1 MALAKDLVPA
11 FPAGQAAAN
20 GGQCNGALVAT
31 GSTLANSTPVVVSNS
46 IVTGAD
52 GAKGVT
58 LPAMAPGELVLI
70 FNNSAST
77 LLVWPPSATVALSTP
92 GSGMG
97 TAGNSASLTTF
108 RLALIVAIT
117 ATQYIFVLA

>member
-11 FPAGQAAAN
+11 FPAGQANAN
-20 GGQCNGALVAT
+20 GGQCNAALAAA
-31 GSTLANSTPVVVSNS
+31 GSTLADGTPITVSNT

-52 GAKGVT
+52 GTKGVT
-58 LPAMAPGELVLI
+58 LPYMAPGELVLI

-77 LLVWPPSATVALSTP
+77 LKVWPPGATVALSTP

-97 TAGNSASLTTF
+97 TVGAAFSLTTY
-108 RLALIVAIT
+108 RLALIIAIS
-117 ATQYIFVLA
+117 ATQYISVLA